1 MRADIKKI
9 LYTPPYMSQT
19 AKFFLVGMFCFILG
33 AGAILSWSAYSKTQ
47 QENALL
53 KEQLEVLAS
62 PESSPLEPSEKKMVA
77 VSPSPVVGDEVNVPS
92 KQVGAIS
99 GTTGYPSESIPPLEI
114 FAFKANDHTVYFK
127 TTTQTNQQSFTIDSV
142 MPGDYVV
149 VAYPIGTDG
158 LTGGY
163 TQAVPCGL
171 SVACTD
177 HSLIEVS
184 VAVGETVSGVEV
196 KDWYAPSDQFPVK
209 P

>member
-1 MRADIKKI
+1 
-9 LYTPPYMSQT
+9 MSQT

-47 QENALL
+47 QENVLL
-53 KEQLEVLAS
+53 KEQLGVHAS
-62 PESSPLEPSEKKMVA
+62 PEASPSNPSEKKMMV
-77 VSPSPVVGDEVNVPS
+77 VSPSPTVGDEVTVPTEQTGS
-92 KQVGAIS
+92 IS

-114 FAFKANDHTVYFK
+114 FAFKANDHTEYFK
-127 TTTQTNQQSFTIDSV
+127 TTTQTNQQSFTIDAV
-142 MPGDYVV
+142 TPGDYVV

-196 KDWYAPSDQFPVK
+196 KDWYAPSDLFPAK